1 MVSEADLLFSVF
13 IGVFFW
19 VLVEHEP
26 LIVALFLPIIKLGYR
41 REPWT
46 TRGSELVEEK
56 IRAL

>member
-19 VLVEHEP
+19 VLGEHEP
-26 LIVALFLPIIKLGYR
+26 LIVALFLPIIKFGYR